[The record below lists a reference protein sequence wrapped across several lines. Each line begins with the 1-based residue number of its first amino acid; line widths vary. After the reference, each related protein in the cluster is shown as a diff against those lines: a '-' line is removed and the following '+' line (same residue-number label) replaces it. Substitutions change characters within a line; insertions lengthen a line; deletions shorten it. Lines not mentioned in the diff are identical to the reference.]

1 MCNLYELDPRKIDRK
16 LKQLKLDIGPI
27 ALLPKKY
34 KVRPTLPAPVIF
46 GRNPHCAELMPWGFK
61 DTYPGAPL
69 VFNARDDKLLA
80 SPLWK
85 PLTRAHRCLLLADT
99 FFEYEK
105 IGKSRVP
112 HGFKMTDD
120 EAFYIA
126 GLYRPEP
133 TPACVMVTTVPNER
147 VALYHN
153 RMPVILDDSAAM
165 AWLSEIGPL
174 TPGLI
179 AMLCRPYDATKMA
192 DFSARE
198 PDPDD
203 LFAQSSGS

>member
-16 LKQLKLDIGPI
+16 AKQLKLDIGPI
-27 ALLPKKY
+27 VRLPSKY
-34 KVRPTLPAPVIF
+34 RVRPTVPAPVIV
-46 GRNPHCAELMPWGFK
+46 GYNPHRAELMPWGFK

-69 VFNARDDKLLA
+69 VFNARDDKLLT

-85 PLTRAHRCLLLADT
+85 PLTTANRCLLLADT

-112 HGFKMTDD
+112 RGFTMADG
-120 EAFYIA
+120 EPFFIA

-133 TPACVMVTTVPNER
+133 TPACVMVTTIPNER
-147 VALYHN
+147 VATYHN
-153 RMPVILDDSAAM
+153 RMPAILSDAAAM
-165 AWLSEIGPL
+165 AWLAEVGPL

-179 AMLCRPYDATKMA
+179 AMLCRPYDAAQMV
-192 DFSARE
+192 DFSARQL
-198 PDPDD
+198 DPDD
-203 LFAQSSGS
+203 LFAQSSGN